1 MRINP
6 ADVSRAEQ
14 ADRERRPIDLDVA
27 QRLREGR
34 LASLKAH
41 CTRGTAPTAS
51 EQRELERV
59 EELLFDHRERLA
71 AALEEHGPLETA
83 RARGPAARA
92 RGAAQA
98 RLINALPRPTPRAA
112 AP

>member
-27 QRLREGR
+27 QRLRQGR
-34 LASLKAH
+34 LAALKQHRAH
-41 CTRGTAPTAS
+41 GSSPSAG

-59 EELLFDHRERLA
+59 EELLFNHRERLA
-71 AALEEHGPLETA
+71 EALEQHGPLETA
-83 RARGPAARA
+83 RALAAR
-92 RGAAQA
+92 RGGIGVPL
-98 RLINALPRPTPRAA
+98 RRS
-112 AP
+112 

>member
-14 ADRERRPIDLDVA
+14 ADRERCPIDLDVA

-34 LASLKAH
+34 LAALKAH
-41 CTRGTAPTAS
+41 RTRGTAPAAS
-51 EQRELERV
+51 EQHELERV
-59 EELLFDHRERLA
+59 EELLFNHRERLA

-83 RARGPAARA
+83 RALAARR
-92 RGAAQA
+92 RGLGVGLK
-98 RLINALPRPTPRAA
+98 RS
-112 AP
+112 